1 MDSKNK
7 LAKYKLWSQIFLV
20 IGLFGLL
27 DIVAG
32 VLFREM
38 GASVPQD
45 GGGLTFMILYIF
57 AYLFGT
63 KIATAFLPFIMII
76 STTWFIWLG
85 VYAVLRR
92 KIKKL
97 EKKSIVVS
105 ENKPVASNQCL

>member
-38 GASVPQD
+38 GAIVPQD
-45 GGGLTFMILYIF
+45 GGGLTFMILYAF

-63 KIATAFLPFIMII
+63 KIATAFLPSIMIV
-76 STTWFIWLG
+76 SVSWFIWLG
-85 VYAVLRR
+85 VYALLRR

-97 EKKSIVVS
+97 EKESNVIN
-105 ENKPVASNQCL
+105 ENKPAASN